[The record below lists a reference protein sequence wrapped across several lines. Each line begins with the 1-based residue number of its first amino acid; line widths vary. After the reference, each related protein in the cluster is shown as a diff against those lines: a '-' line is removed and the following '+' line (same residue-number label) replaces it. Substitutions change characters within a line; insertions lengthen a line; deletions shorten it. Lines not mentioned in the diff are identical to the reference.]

1 MYIFMVEVS
10 NNIYCGGT
18 ISRPM
23 CKKCINIQFSCMIF
37 TFPFNSVQLLVV
49 RVVCHGS
56 YISLNTC
63 VREWEQASK
72 DTPGTHVNV
81 YSTWTDKVT
90 ECWRYTKRRQVDRWA
105 DRWRMKDERWQKIAT
120 KLGFFPNDTCQ
131 PIYSVT
137 WPMGHT
143 RSGRCFP
150 LFSSSQHDVTHNIQT
165 NKQSMTSWYK
175 S

>member
-1 MYIFMVEVS
+1 
-10 NNIYCGGT
+10 
-18 ISRPM
+18 
-23 CKKCINIQFSCMIF
+23 MIF

-63 VREWEQASK
+63 VGEWEQASK

-120 KLGFFPNDTCQ
+120 KLGFFSQWYMSTN
-131 PIYSVT
+131 
-137 WPMGHT
+137 
-143 RSGRCFP
+143 
-150 LFSSSQHDVTHNIQT
+150 LFSDLTHGPHQVRSLLPPFLLLPAWCYSQHS
-165 NKQSMTSWYK
+165 NKQTINDQLIQILTLHYKFCGSSCYTIDILFTSCAENNP
-175 S
+175 SEPIM